1 MLKRFHIDQL
11 LVFFLLSISAMLLAF
26 GKSVVGIENTG
37 GTQLVRYLE
46 PQPMVSVPQQGF
58 FTALEESVF
67 AYNPNYDIFYSI
79 DGGANFLNGGSS
91 VSLMEIEN
99 PDLTYVPSSHHW
111 KRPTGKFPQSKNVII
126 YLKHQTR
133 SIVTESIYLTYFEKQ
148 QSDLPVLSM
157 TLNIADIIGEYQGL
171 FIFGEQSWY
180 DEGFYN
186 TWWSR
191 NANFQMR
198 GNEWERPAHI
208 QYYEKGQLKFQDNCG
223 IKISGNATRGFPQ
236 KSFQLVARKKY
247 GSEFLDYP
255 FFGKSGNQKSRSVV
269 VRNSGND
276 NTKTLFADLLMHT
289 LAKDSYVVSQA
300 GYPTVVYLN
309 GNYWGI
315 YNIRERIDPYYLAQ
329 MEDVNEDEITL
340 LEGLELKDGDDGEKL
355 KFDAL
360 IERLSGADEATDEL
374 MSAVENEIDLNS
386 FTDYIIFETYYANT
400 DWPENNSL
408 CYKSKDGKWK
418 WILHD
423 LDYGLAYLGASAVD
437 QNLFE
442 NLKSSVSPVAV
453 LFNFLIQDEAYKK
466 RFQDRVQVLLNT
478 CLSESNVTVVFQ
490 NLSQQY
496 RSELSNQINRWR
508 MIDSFEAWEENC
520 RLNLIFLSNRGPIYK
535 KQLESLE

>member
-191 NANFQMR
+191 NANFQM
-198 GNEWERPAHI
+198 
-208 QYYEKGQLKFQDNCG
+208 QLHDAK
-223 IKISGNATRGFPQ
+223 
-236 KSFQLVARKKY
+236 
-247 GSEFLDYP
+247 
-255 FFGKSGNQKSRSVV
+255 VV
-269 VRNSGND
+269 
-276 NTKTLFADLLMHT
+276 
-289 LAKDSYVVSQA
+289 
-300 GYPTVVYLN
+300 
-309 GNYWGI
+309 I
-315 YNIRERIDPYYLAQ
+315 
-329 MEDVNEDEITL
+329 
-340 LEGLELKDGDDGEKL
+340 
-355 KFDAL
+355 
-360 IERLSGADEATDEL
+360 LSATD
-374 MSAVENEIDLNS
+374 NN
-386 FTDYIIFETYYANT
+386 IFNI
-400 DWPENNSL
+400 PSN
-408 CYKSKDGKWK
+408 
-418 WILHD
+418 LH
-423 LDYGLAYLGASAVD
+423 
-437 QNLFE
+437 
-442 NLKSSVSPVAV
+442 
-453 LFNFLIQDEAYKK
+453 
-466 RFQDRVQVLLNT
+466 
-478 CLSESNVTVVFQ
+478 
-490 NLSQQY
+490 
-496 RSELSNQINRWR
+496 
-508 MIDSFEAWEENC
+508 
-520 RLNLIFLSNRGPIYK
+520 
-535 KQLESLE
+535 